1 MSIIN
6 KSEITSVKENKSLLT
21 GKLDSYILNGN
32 FFVSIADDNLEYQI
46 IKEWLAEGN
55 TPEPA
60 DE

>member
-60 DE
+60 EV